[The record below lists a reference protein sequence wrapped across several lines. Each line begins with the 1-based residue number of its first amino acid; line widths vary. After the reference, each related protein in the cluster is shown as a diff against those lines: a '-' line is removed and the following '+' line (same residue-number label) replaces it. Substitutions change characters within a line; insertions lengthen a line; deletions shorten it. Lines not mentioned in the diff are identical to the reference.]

1 MNVAAFL
8 PDVVEAPLRADVER
22 IPPPSAEEFRRRY
35 VEARRPVIIVGAVE
49 DWPARR
55 LWSAEYLAA
64 NFGDRSVPVA
74 SVARRRVE
82 NYGATG
88 IPYREEPLRECIEH
102 LQAVTTDHGYA
113 MFLLAETLPELQ
125 ADLRTPA
132 FAPPTPWS
140 IYKFWM
146 SAADTRTPL
155 HMDLPHNLFMQFV
168 GRKEVRLYP
177 PRQEWGMYRHPP
189 WSRLPQVSRVD
200 AYEPDVARYPRF
212 ARARA
217 LQCLVEPGELLF
229 VPRFWWHQ
237 FRSSSF
243 SISVNYWW
251 ATGWVWQI
259 VRLALAYQRIRKL
272 RF

>member
-1 MNVAAFL
+1 MNVAAC
-8 PDVVEAPLRADVER
+8 APGVDAMSSGDVER

-35 VEARRPVIIVGAVE
+35 VETRKPVIIVGAVE

-55 LWSAEYLAA
+55 SWSAEYLAA
-64 NFGDRSVPVA
+64 TFGDRTVPVA
-74 SVARRRVE
+74 GVAGRRVE

-88 IPYREEPLRECIEH
+88 IPYREETLRHCIAQ
-102 LQAVTTDHGYA
+102 LKTAAADHGYA
-113 MFLLAETLPELQ
+113 MFLLEESLPELQ

-132 FAPPTPWS
+132 FAPRAPWS

-155 HMDLPHNLFMQFV
+155 HMDLPDNLFMQFV
-168 GRKEVRLYP
+168 GRKEVRLYSP
-177 PRQEWGMYRHPP
+177 TQEWRMYRHPP

-212 ARARA
+212 AKARA
-217 LQCLVEPGELLF
+217 LQCVVEPGELLYI
-229 VPRFWWHQ
+229 PRFWWHQ
-237 FRSSSF
+237 VRSMSF

-251 ATGWVWQI
+251 ATGWIWMI
-259 VRLALAYQRIRKL
+259 VRSALAYQRLRKL

>member
-1 MNVAAFL
+1 VNAASAPRADAL
-8 PDVVEAPLRADVER
+8 PSADVER

-35 VEARRPVIIVGAVE
+35 VEPGKPVIIVGAVD

-55 LWSAEYLAA
+55 SWSAAYLSAT
-64 NFGDRSVPVA
+64 FGERTVPVA
-74 SVARRRVE
+74 GVAHRRVE

-88 IPYREEPLRECIEH
+88 IPYRDESLRQCIAH
-102 LQAVTTDHGYA
+102 LQAATTDHGYA
-113 MFLLAETLPELQ
+113 MFLLDECLPELK

-132 FAPPTPWS
+132 FAPPAPWS

-155 HMDLPHNLFMQFV
+155 HMDLPDNLFMQFV
-168 GRKEVRLYP
+168 GRKEVCLFAP
-177 PRQEWGMYRHPP
+177 AQEWRMYRHPP

-200 AYEPDVARYPRF
+200 AYEPDLTRYPRF
-212 ARARA
+212 AQSRA
-217 LQCLVEPGELLF
+217 LHCLVEPGELLF

-237 FRSSSF
+237 FRSLSF

-251 ATGWVWQI
+251 ANGWVWQI
-259 VRLALAYQRIRKL
+259 VRLALAYQRLRKL